1 MQATSM
7 VIGQE
12 GTPLQGKLVTVD
24 NKGFCRLSNIDTGE
38 KIKETK
44 VSSAH
49 GLICYKVIADHH
61 QTMLVIKSEVSWN
74 GFLAFIDTETFEV
87 VDEVQLEHYVA
98 DIAFN
103 KRCNRLLAVTEHG
116 KIMYSKLLT
125 K

>member
-1 MQATSM
+1 M

-24 NKGFCRLSNIDTGE
+24 NKGCCRLSNVDTGE
-38 KIKETK
+38 QIKETK
-44 VSSAH
+44 VSSAQD
-49 GLICYKVIADHH
+49 LICYQVIADHH